1 MNDTRE
7 KARRIFRDYTD
18 AYDASDTKVWLK
30 IEHSLKVCELSAD
43 IAGSLDMSEADV
55 ELAWM
60 IGLLHDIGR
69 FEQLKRYG
77 TFLDAK
83 SLDHAELSADILFID
98 GLIEKFDTA
107 ALPDDWRELSENA
120 IRLHNK
126 LSLPDDLRGRKKV
139 FADIIRDADKV
150 DIFRVLAEIPYEKR
164 ANYEDPPERDFA
176 REEVMVCVREH
187 RCVPRIL
194 ERSKFE
200 SLISQCCMA
209 FELVYEKSRML
220 VCKQGNLKRM
230 IEKAIG
236 DANEQELAQLDLLR
250 KELSIVFERDIY
262 YAKGITSET

>member
-1 MNDTRE
+1 MNEIRVRA
-7 KARRIFRDYTD
+7 KQLFRDYTD
-18 AYDASDTKVWLK
+18 AYDSSDTKIWLK
-30 IEHSLKVCELSAD
+30 IEHSLKVCDLAAD
-43 IAGSLDMSEADV
+43 IAASLDMPEADV

-83 SLDHAELSADILFID
+83 SLDHAELSADILF
-98 GLIEKFDTA
+98 GECLIERFDTSD
-107 ALPDDWRELSENA
+107 LPADWRELTEKS

-126 LSLPDDLRGRKKV
+126 LFLPADLKSRERV
-139 FADIIRDADKV
+139 FADMIRDADKV

-164 ANYEDPPERDFA
+164 ANYENPPERSFA

-209 FELVYEKSRML
+209 FELVYERSREL
-220 VCKQGNLKRM
+220 VYEQGNLKQM
-230 IEKAIG
+230 IEGARA
-236 DANEQELAQLDLLR
+236 DANEQELAQLDFLR
-250 KELSIVFERDIY
+250 KELSTVFKRDI
-262 YAKGITSET
+262 K